1 MKLKIPWWAVSQMV
15 IEQIKKTIEDM
26 KEAKKDDDKIT
37 KEEWQDLLAENLL
50 ELVPR
55 LATALYE
62 YNQ

>member
-15 IEQIKKTIEDM
+15 IEQIKKTILDM